1 MATEEVRREQAIR
14 NIKRKRGLVSHVVS
28 FIVVNIIIVVIWYA
42 TGRGYFW
49 PGWVILATGVG
60 LAFDVWNTYRRSPSE
75 MSEDDIRREMDKLA
89 AN

>member
-1 MATEEVRREQAIR
+1 LATEDVRREQAIK
-14 NIKRKRGLVSHVVS
+14 NLKRKRKLVSHVVS
-28 FIVVNIIIVVIWYA
+28 FLVVNIVIVVIWYA

-49 PGWVILATGVG
+49 PGWVMLATGIALVM
-60 LAFDVWNTYRRSPSE
+60 DVWNTYRRSSGE